1 MSKKPLSRNRIAYAV
16 LAVVAVAGVGAF
28 SALRVNAS
36 APAQAAPMAPEVDV
50 ATVLSRTVTD
60 WQTYSGRLE
69 AVDKVDVRPQV
80 SGTIVAVEFKDGAL
94 VKKGQTL
101 FVIDPRPYAAEV
113 DRAKAQL
120 AAAKARESYAQTD
133 WQRAQRL
140 MNDNA
145 IAKRDFDEKQNTALS
160 AAADVK
166 AAQAALETA
175 QINLGYTTITAP
187 VAGRVSRAEITVGNV
202 VSSGASAAPLTTLVS
217 VSPIYASFDV
227 DEQTYLKYIGRARN
241 GVNVPVDLGLADE
254 TGYSRKGTIASVDN
268 RLDTSSGTIRVRAR
282 FDNGDGTLVPGLYAR
297 VKVGGGEPHAALL
310 IDEAAIGTDQDKKF
324 VLVVDAQ
331 GRVAYREVKLGTEHG
346 NLRVI
351 TAGLSATDRI
361 VVNGVQ
367 RVRPGQTVRPHG
379 VPMTDDPS
387 GGSDGNASAD
397 AGHAGANA
405 STNS

>member
-1 MSKKPLSRNRIAYAV
+1 MSKKPLSRTRIVYAL
-16 LAVVAVAGVGAF
+16 LAVAAIAGVGAF
-28 SALRVNAS
+28 SAIRVNAS

-50 ATVLSRTVTD
+50 ATVLNKTVTD

-69 AVDKVDVRPQV
+69 AVDKVDIRPQV
-80 SGTIVAVEFKDGAL
+80 SGTIVSVDFKDGAL

-120 AAAKARESYAQTD
+120 AAAKAREGYAQTD

-140 MNDNA
+140 MSDNA
-145 IAKRDFDEKQNTALS
+145 IAKRDYDEKQNAALQAS
-160 AAADVK
+160 ADVK
-166 AAQAALETA
+166 AAQAALEAA
-175 QINLGYTTITAP
+175 QINLGYTTIVAP
-187 VAGRVSRAEITVGNV
+187 VAGRVS
-202 VSSGASAAPLTTLVS
+202 GANAAPLTTLVS
-217 VSPIYASFDV
+217 VSPMYASFDV

-241 GVNVPVDLGLADE
+241 GGNVPVDLGLANE

-282 FDNGDGTLVPGLYAR
+282 FDNADGTLVPGLYAR
-297 VKVGGGEPHAALL
+297 VKVGGGEPHPALL

-331 GRVAYREVKLGTEHG
+331 GRVAYREVKLGAEQG

-361 VVNGVQ
+361 VVNGIQ
-367 RVRPGQTVRPHG
+367 RVRPGQTVKPHI
-379 VPMTDDPS
+379 VPMTDDPT
-387 GGSDGNASAD
+387 GASDGSASAD
-397 AGHAGANA
+397 AGQARGQ